1 LSLDYQRTFVTL
13 NLPTYTF
20 AAWSNSAYMYDIH
33 VLERTARAIR
43 ERDVRMIANAK
54 YGHIGGDLS
63 STDII
68 TALFFKVL
76 NVDPAS
82 PRNPNRDRFVLSKG
96 HSCGAL
102 YTAMALRGFFPPEE
116 LATFMRPNSRLNGH
130 PDRKKIAGIETN
142 TGPLGHGMP
151 VAVGMAIGA
160 KMSGA
165 AWKTYVLTGDGEL
178 QEGSNWE
185 AAMLAAHRKLDNLV
199 WIVDRNRLQQGD
211 RTEFTNAL
219 EPLAA
224 KIGAFGWEVRTI
236 DGNDMPR
243 VVRALSTVPLAAG
256 KPTCIIAETTKGR
269 GVSFIEDRV
278 EWHHRVPTADELA
291 RAIEELTGVAQ

>member
-1 LSLDYQRTFVTL
+1 MNFPFV
-13 NLPTYTF
+13 
-20 AAWSNSAYMYDIH
+20 
-33 VLERTARAIR
+33 
-43 ERDVRMIANAK
+43 
-54 YGHIGGDLS
+54 
-63 STDII
+63 
-68 TALFFKVL
+68 
-76 NVDPAS
+76 